1 MSIRLVSLVR
11 GVAVIAVALTS
22 LASVAVAEDTVTQEI
37 TSGSF
42 SAVVADATLTSVAYS
57 NTATSST
64 GTLMLT
70 VDDSRGTGTGWN
82 VTISSGNFI
91 YGGGSLIGE
100 DILAS
105 GFQTTGFGTL
115 VVNAGQ
121 ASPALT
127 AGAGGTLSAA
137 VPVLSAASGAGSGNY
152 TQPINVSLAIPAQS
166 QAGTY
171 VAELEVTITDGPT
184 PWAPGCR

>member
-1 MSIRLVSLVR
+1 VSIRIVSIIR
-11 GVAVIAVALTS
+11 GVAVASLALTS
-22 LASVAVAEDTVTQEI
+22 LATVALAEDTVTQEI
-37 TSGSF
+37 TSGSL
-42 SAVVADATLTSVAYS
+42 SAVVSDASLTSVAYS
-57 NTATSST
+57 NLATSSS

-70 VDDSRGTGTGWN
+70 VDDSRGSGTGWN
-82 VTISSGNFI
+82 VTISSGSFV
-91 YGGGSLIGE
+91 YGGGSPIGQN
-100 DILAS
+100 IPAS
-105 GFQTTGFGTL
+105 GFQTTSFGTL

-121 ASPALT
+121 ASPAPA

-137 VPVLSAASGAGSGNY
+137 VPVLSADASTGSGNY

-184 PWAPGCR
+184 P